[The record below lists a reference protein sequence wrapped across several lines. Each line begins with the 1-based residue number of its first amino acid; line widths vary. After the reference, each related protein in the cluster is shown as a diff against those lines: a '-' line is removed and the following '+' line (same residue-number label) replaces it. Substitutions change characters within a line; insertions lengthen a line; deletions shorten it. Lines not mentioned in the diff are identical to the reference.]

1 MRRVLEDRYHKRYE
15 LVHLRQAPN
24 GSFVQFAGAPYV
36 RQFLQQFAGDCLAMP
51 VIRAFL
57 AQECLTPCYGRTEQ
71 EVLGSLER
79 HLVHGFARVVA
90 LDPKPRLIGQVEPT
104 KVEAKRP
111 RAAEKPAERA
121 DSWIE
126 LKIVDDVSSD
136 PYAGVVLR
144 VRTADRSISSPT
156 TWGDGCVRL
165 DQIVAGPC
173 TISCPAGEGTVQDT
187 VAFVGVGESPTGKK
201 EASDQV
207 QTPGREKPDVEVEGA
222 ETNAEQARGSPIP
235 RRALRIADITEHRVK
250 SGDTLEQL
258 ADTVGLSAQEL
269 ARFNW
274 GVDDPE
280 SIQDCLGAFVGCT
293 RRDEQGNY
301 LLDDSDSPG
310 IIYLPQPWELE
321 GLGTEQTHT
330 IRVKL
335 VPTWV
340 RMLFQLD
347 VDEPEA
353 KDDTIIIR
361 TDDGGWTHEIPVSNL
376 KEVEPDWVELLF
388 PRPPPGRRYSMI
400 QDLGEQGDAIVIFDG
415 RDEGIFWAAD
425 PELVELY
432 KPEEDEDQDEEE
444 DHEPEPD
451 PDEDWEDDDL
461 GDEDLEEDD

>member
-1 MRRVLEDRYHKRYE
+1 MSWVLEGRYHKRYE
-15 LVHLRQAPN
+15 LVHLRQAPH
-24 GSFVQFAGAPYV
+24 GSFVQFVSAFQV
-36 RQFLQQFAGDCLAMP
+36 REFLRQFAGDCLAMP
-51 VIRAFL
+51 VIRNFL
-57 AQECLTPCYGRTEQ
+57 TRECLELCSGRTER

-79 HLVHGFARVVA
+79 HLFHGFARVVA
-90 LDPKPRLIGQVEPT
+90 LDPRPRLVGQVEPT

-111 RAAEKPAERA
+111 RPAEKLAGRT

-136 PYAGVVLR
+136 PYAGIVLK
-144 VRTADRSISSPT
+144 VRTADRSVSSPT
-156 TWGDGCVRL
+156 TWGDGNVRL
-165 DQIVAGPC
+165 DQIAAGSC
-173 TISCPAGEGTVQDT
+173 AVSCPAGEGTVQDT
-187 VAFVGVGESPTGKK
+187 VAFVGVGESPTGK
-201 EASDQV
+201 EQASDQV
-207 QTPGREKPDVEVEGA
+207 QTPGREAEV
-222 ETNAEQARGSPIP
+222 AEQTQGAPIL
-235 RRALRIADITEHRVK
+235 RRALRIAEITEHRVK

-258 ADTVGLSAQEL
+258 ADTVSLSSEDL

-274 GVDDPE
+274 GTADPE

-293 RRDEQGNY
+293 KRDEQGRY

-321 GLGTEQTHT
+321 GLSTEQTHT

-353 KDDTIIIR
+353 KDDTIIIQ
-361 TDDGGWTHEIPVSNL
+361 TDDASWSHEIPVSSL

-400 QDLGEQGDAIVIFDG
+400 QDLGEQGDPIVIFDG
-415 RDEGIFWAAD
+415 RDEGVFWAAD

-432 KPEEDEDQDEEE
+432 EPDDEEDGDQDEEGE

-451 PDEDWEDDDL
+451 PDEDWED
-461 GDEDLEEDD
+461 GDLEEDD